1 MYNRMLNGRRLCMD
15 MNQAEREIKHKRI
28 KQVYIW
34 ETVQIPR
41 DFIQRCKHRGIE
53 IIITR

>member
-1 MYNRMLNGRRLCMD
+1 